1 MCQRAKDYVDPKLNA
16 VIVECWNE
24 FGEGT
29 YIEPTTQFGFGYLDA
44 LRTAFCQD
52 NSHHLDVTP
61 RQLGVTVPT
70 YPEIPVFGDRQIA
83 AQNGNLVYNPG
94 FEKTYGWE
102 TYSRAP
108 LVLDT
113 NVRKSGIRSCAVKP
127 VQLGIKSGWEVP
139 VERGDRLEV

>member
-1 MCQRAKDYVDPKLNA
+1 MVRTHSRPEKFYEMCQRAKDYVDPKLNA

-44 LRTAFCQD
+44 LCTAFCQD

-70 YPEIPVFGDRQIA
+70 YPEIPVFGDRQIS

-94 FEKTYGWE
+94 LKKSMDGKLI
-102 TYSRAP
+102 RAP
-108 LVLDT
+108 HWFWTRACVNPAT
-113 NVRKSGIRSCAVKP
+113 
-127 VQLGIKSGWEVP
+127 VP
-139 VERGDRLEV
+139 AQ